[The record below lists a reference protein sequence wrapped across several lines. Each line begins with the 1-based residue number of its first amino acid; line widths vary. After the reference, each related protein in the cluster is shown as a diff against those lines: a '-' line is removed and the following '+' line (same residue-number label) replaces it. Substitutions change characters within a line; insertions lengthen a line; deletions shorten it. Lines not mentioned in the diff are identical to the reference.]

1 MSSRIQKP
9 DPLLLQLPDPNNIFF
24 DTILDSIL
32 AILGWL
38 NVIFQLSRGKE
49 SPVQTGRSTS
59 YG

>member
-49 SPVQTGRSTS
+49 SPVQIGRSTS